1 MEPNKTGTNSNESN
15 NVSSVSAV
23 KQLTGTVADR
33 IGGGF
38 LKFTIAIVLIVGV
51 CASLTWFISSR
62 VSAGAKPDAKVPT
75 VYSVQVAPT
84 PMPTPDRIGYTSIG
98 DASPNCEAGE
108 SVIQLWRNGEVVGF
122 ACNLDMDAA
131 REAATGI
138 KLVAPKVD
146 NNDDGR

>member
-1 MEPNKTGTNSNESN
+1 MEPIKTGTSNNESN
-15 NVSSVSAV
+15 NVSAV

-33 IGGGF
+33 IGGGV
-38 LKFTIAIVLIVGV
+38 LKFTIAVVLVVGV

-62 VSAGAKPDAKVPT
+62 VSADAKPDAKVPT
-75 VYSVQVAPT
+75 SYSVRVAPT
-84 PMPTPDRIGYTSIG
+84 PIPTPDRIGYTSIG

-131 REAATGI
+131 REAATGV
-138 KLVAPKVD
+138 KLVAPKVTD
-146 NNDDGR
+146 NDDGR

>member
-15 NVSSVSAV
+15 NASNVSAV

-62 VSAGAKPDAKVPT
+62 VSAGEQPDAKVPT

-84 PMPTPDRIGYTSIG
+84 PIPTPARIGYTSIG

-131 REAATGI
+131 REAATGVQ
-138 KLVAPKVD
+138 LVLPKVTD
-146 NNDDGR
+146 NDNGR